1 MIINELKNYWINNSK
16 QQPLYKLSAT
26 MWPSPDYRKRIHML
40 SQHDKYFAPRRN
52 NRLIC
57 RLSSK
62 DKNEKT
68 RVLYSSLPFFPKA
81 KNKNKHR
88 QVFWLIRLSAPS
100 RYPIS
105 NSGKWFQTTLL
116 WTYSCGY
123 SSGFTPDSLLIP

>member
-1 MIINELKNYWINNSK
+1 
-16 QQPLYKLSAT
+16 

-123 SSGFTPDSLLIP
+123 SSGFYNRILILRHKTNCFASTSPTKIVINESTAN